1 MIEAKIIPITKIIS
15 AACRDFMAFRGAHS
29 FEFKDGVNYIVGRN
43 GEGKTSLVRLIIQA
57 LNPNISYDNT
67 WGNYHSHSKLNES
80 SIIELK
86 FIADDKIHHIR
97 RVLLGDSTSD
107 LHLYIGE
114 GENTQFLRDGEALN
128 YLIKLKPIS
137 TINNSYQF
145 RSQYRNFFRFS
156 LAASPDAPFDEYHI
170 DDLNKILKQSNHD
183 FTVSQNKNRELIVS
197 FENGKIEPIGN
208 LGRNSYNTIFTII
221 LLLNIVSNIKNKN
234 LSRVV
239 VIDEFDNGIQR
250 KGREAIEIAIDILST
265 RSQSQFILT
274 AKFKRSKVNIIQ
286 VNGPHIPTVYHVENH
301 TPNKNK
307 KIFNKWFK
315 QLKASGK
322 WPMKKY
328 IFNTTHIQN
337 TSNFKFKK

>member
-1 MIEAKIIPITKIIS
+1 MKETQMIPITKLIS

-67 WGNYHSHSKLNES
+67 WGNYYSGRENES
-80 SIIELK
+80 SLIELK
-86 FIADDKIHHIR
+86 FIADGKTHHIR

-114 GENTQFLRDGEALN
+114 GENTQFLRDGQALN

-137 TINNSYQF
+137 TINNSFQF
-145 RSQYRNFFRFS
+145 RSQYRNFFHFS

-170 DDLNKILKQSNHD
+170 NDLNKILKQSNHD

-221 LLLNIVSNIKNKN
+221 LLLNIVNNIKDKN
-234 LSRVV
+234 LSRVI
-239 VIDEFDNGIQR
+239 VIDELDNGIQR
-250 KGREAIEIAIDILST
+250 KEREAIEAVIDLLSA
-265 RSQSQFILT
+265 RSQFQFILT
-274 AKFKRSKVNIIQ
+274 AKFKRGKVNVIL
-286 VNGPHIPTVYHVENH
+286 VNGPNIPQVYHIENNN
-301 TPNKNK
+301 TNNSKSYQ
-307 KIFNKWFK
+307 KWLK
-315 QLKASGK
+315 YVKASFTKRKKKSHIIFKSK
-322 WPMKKY
+322 WQGE
-328 IFNTTHIQN
+328 I
-337 TSNFKFKK
+337 

>member
-1 MIEAKIIPITKIIS
+1 MKETQMIPITKLIS

-67 WGNYHSHSKLNES
+67 WGNYYSGRENES
-80 SIIELK
+80 SLIELK
-86 FIADDKIHHIR
+86 FIADGKIHHIR

-114 GENTQFLRDGEALN
+114 GENTQFLRDGQALD

-137 TINNSYQF
+137 TINNSFQF
-145 RSQYRNFFRFS
+145 RSQYRNFFHFS

-170 DDLNKILKQSNHD
+170 DDLNKILKRSNHD
-183 FTVSQNKNRELIVS
+183 FTVSQNKNRELIVT
-197 FENGKIEPIGN
+197 FENGKVEPIGN

-221 LLLNIVSNIKNKN
+221 LLLNIVNNIKNKN

-239 VIDEFDNGIQR
+239 VIDEFDNGVQR
-250 KGREAIEIAIDILST
+250 KGREAIEVAINLLST
-265 RSQSQFILT
+265 RSQFQFILT
-274 AKFKRSKVNIIQ
+274 AKFKRKKVNVIL
-286 VNGPHIPTVYHVENH
+286 VNGPHIPTVYHVENNN
-301 TPNKNK
+301 TNNSKTYQKWLKYVKSSFSK
-307 KIFNKWFK
+307 KKSNIIFRSK
-315 QLKASGK
+315 
-322 WPMKKY
+322 
-328 IFNTTHIQN
+328 
-337 TSNFKFKK
+337 